1 MVGTVYAN
9 NAERRGTV
17 RMANLYCPK
26 CKKTMSD
33 VKFFTHKDGTKFE
46 ICKACITLHID
57 NFDPETFMWAL
68 EYADVPYIEQE
79 WNKIRDREYQKDP
92 NKFNE
97 MSVYGRYLGKMRLKQ
112 WRVDGVWRN
121 TWADTEYWKEV
132 YAQKKEESDGAD
144 ERESAYEQQVQNVKE
159 SYERGEIS
167 EAQYQTFVSMSAPEP
182 EFPIVAEEP
191 IEEPKRGPG
200 RPKKDTSSL
209 YPVNDHPFEEVE
221 TVDFSS
227 LLEEEDKIFLALKW
241 GKFYTAEEWL
251 ALEKLYLEMINS
263 FEISDAARDT
273 TLKMICKTVLKMNQ
287 AVDAGDIET
296 YQKLSRVYETMMK
309 SAKFTEAQKKEEVVK
324 EIDAIGE
331 MVKFCEKE
339 TGFIPELKIEYDY
352 DKIDEVLRDMQNFNE
367 SLIKEDPTV
376 WKQIQDYI
384 KKREI
389 ADEMRQDEEEGK
401 VLDDDDFAD
410 YRQSIEDQMAEDAS
424 IDIDDLSEEE
434 LSELRESL
442 KGTVKDE

>member
-1 MVGTVYAN
+1 
-9 NAERRGTV
+9 
-17 RMANLYCPK
+17 MADYYCPK
-26 CKKTMSD
+26 CRKTMAET
-33 VKFFTHKDGTKFE
+33 KFFTHKDGRKFE

-57 NFDPETFMWAL
+57 NFDPETFLWAL

-92 NKFNE
+92 VKFNG
-97 MSVYGRYLGKMRLKQ
+97 MSVYGRYLGRMRLKQ

-121 TWADTEYWKEV
+121 SWADTDYWKEV
-132 YAQKKEESDGAD
+132 YAQKKDESPQVE
-144 ERESAYEQQVQNVKE
+144 EREAAYDEKTQNIKE

-182 EFPIVAEEP
+182 DFELRAAPEDTPTEK
-191 IEEPKRGPG
+191 KRGPG
-200 RPKKDTSSL
+200 RPKKSESSDSL

-221 TVDFSS
+221 TIDFSA

-251 ALEKLYLEMINS
+251 ELEKLYLEMINS

-273 TLKMICKTVLKMNQ
+273 TLKMICKTSLKMNQ
-287 AVDAGDIET
+287 AIDAGDVET
-296 YQKLSRVYETMMK
+296 YQKLSRVYDTMMK

-324 EIDAIGE
+324 DIDSVGE
-331 MVKFCEKE
+331 LVRLCEKE
-339 TGFIPELKIEYDY
+339 TGFIPEYEITADR
-352 DKIDEVLRDMQNFNE
+352 DIIDAVLRDMQDFNA

-376 WKQIQDYI
+376 FKQIEDYI

-389 ADEMRQDEEEGK
+389 QDEMNEDEENGAE
-401 VLDDDDFAD
+401 LTDEDFID
-410 YRQSIEDQMAEDAS
+410 YRASVEEQLDEDER
-424 IDIDDLSEEE
+424 IGELSPVELAEEE
-434 LSELRESL
+434 DGLETIRKHLEEKKNGENNS
-442 KGTVKDE
+442 